1 MQSSKILLKD
11 GQTVD
16 LVDGRIADGDIDTW
30 NNKLNVDGSNAT
42 NAGVTAMMKKL
53 GSVGDASTPIYLNN
67 GVVQEATGVNSHIN
81 DSSIHLPSVLP
92 ISRGGTGADDRTEA
106 EYNLLGSISDSEVT
120 DESTLDNR
128 KIPLVNSSI
137 SITNGVFR
145 FLSFS
150 VIWNWIKHKLGI
162 SASGSST
169 KYLNEQ
175 GEWSDTIAKARA
187 VIDYG
192 ATSKAI
198 EIGWGGKSIQNPTY
212 FAVYTD
218 SANGYNK
225 AIKDCSLENTR
236 KAINGTSVG
245 STAVPVFI
253 NAKGAPQVCTD
264 DFVHDGDVTDSNP
277 TLAWGTTSTIGTVG
291 GKALRVTMPSN
302 PASGMAED
310 FFAMVTQS
318 TFEDVKSAYN
328 AGKRIVGVLGGTTS
342 GGNPFRQE
350 TPLAFLVIAG
360 NMPFAFTFLFEN
372 ARPKTAS
379 GEGVGSTTI
388 YTLSSSGWS
397 TSTHNVDYAETAGT
411 ANMAAKL
418 STVDT
423 APKKGSSNMVT
434 SDGLWN
440 DTPSPIAYYF
450 DSTGI
455 IGIYNGSRRAD
466 EVVIRNCSRFRLTTS
481 WLKNFSGRTFKIH
494 NAMSANLE
502 ISVQVEAGLKLL
514 LTDEFNSSVKT
525 YDNTS
530 GSSSAETRSVLFLLP
545 GETLRLYVIYTS
557 GTTDVALFI
566 IGSGRW
572 SVFSPTYDR
581 YRRVEG
587 ISCYQRL
594 CYAKTSG
601 SPGSKGNV
609 HLYDGKNW
617 HNLCNITSNAGTV
630 RIAGL
635 DSSRTPDNPATNIT
649 FDGYMNIVTGLTLTR
664 NGYMGML
671 YGYVAPKQ
679 SIAFRLPTASSDMAE
694 SYTQSGKTL
703 ANCSELRI
711 DGFDTDAVGAGHA
724 VFTSSS
730 LLHIT
735 LLSGTLTFAI
745 AGDFSVFTTGA
756 SYFFSI
762 PLSFGNLTA

>member
-1 MQSSKILLKD
+1 MESSKILLKD

-16 LVDGRIADGDIDTW
+16 LVDGRIADGDIASW
-30 NNKLNVDGSNAT
+30 NSKLNVDGSNAT
-42 NAGVTAMMKKL
+42 KDGVTAMMKKL

-67 GVVQEATGVNSHIN
+67 GVAQEATGVNSHIN

-128 KIPLVNSSI
+128 KIPLVNNSI

-162 SASGSST
+162 SASGSSS
-169 KYLNEQ
+169 KFLNEQ
-175 GEWSDTIAKARA
+175 GKWTTVAAPDVSGKADK
-187 VIDYG
+187 VSG
-192 ATSKAI
+192 ATEGDVA
-198 EIGWGGKSIQNPTY
+198 TL
-212 FAVYTD
+212 D
-218 SANGYNK
+218 ANGNLMDSGK
-225 AIKDCSLENTR
+225 AVSDFAASSHTHTVK
-236 KAINGTSVG
+236 INGATKTISATGGAAVDLGTYLTSHQ
-245 STAVPVFI
+245 AVS
-253 NAKGAPQVCTD
+253 
-264 DFVHDGDVTDSNP
+264 DSNP
-277 TLAWGTTSTIGTVG
+277 TLAWGATSIVGTVG
-291 GKALRVTMPSN
+291 GKNLRVTMPSN
-302 PASGMAED
+302 PASGKAED
-310 FFAMVTQS
+310 VFALVTQS
-318 TFEDVKSAYN
+318 TFEDVKAAYN
-328 AGKRIVGVLGGTTS
+328 AGKRIVGVIGGTISS
-342 GGNPFRQE
+342 GNLFRQE
-350 TPLAFLVIAG
+350 TPLAFVVFRD
-360 NMPFAFTFLFEN
+360 NEPFSFIFLFEN
-372 ARPKTAS
+372 ARPKTAP
-379 GEGVGSTTI
+379 GDGVGSTTKWA
-388 YTLSSSGWS
+388 LSSSGWA
-397 TSTHNVDYAETAGT
+397 TSTDNVDYAETAGT
-411 ANMAAKL
+411 ANTSQTANKL

-450 DSTGI
+450 AGDINSI
-455 IGIYNGSRRAD
+455 FGIYNGSRRAD
-466 EVVIRNCSRFRLTTS
+466 EVVVRECKKFRLTTS

-494 NAMSANLE
+494 NAKSSNLALTA
-502 ISVQVEAGLKLL
+502 QVEAGMKLTI
-514 LTDEFNSSVKT
+514 TDEFGSPLQTV
-525 YDNTS
+525 DNTS
-530 GSSSAETRSVLFLLP
+530 GTSTIETKNHIMSLLP
-545 GETLRLYVIYTS
+545 GETLRLYVIYSS

-566 IGSGRW
+566 VGSGRW
-572 SVFSPTYDR
+572 SVFSPPYDK
-581 YRRVEG
+581 YRRVES
-587 ISCYQRL
+587 ISWWSQRL
-594 CYAKTSG
+594 CYVKTTG

-617 HNLCNITSNAGTV
+617 HNLCNITDDPGIV

-635 DSSRTPDNPATNIT
+635 DSSRTPDNPADYGSV
-649 FDGYMNIVTGLTLTR
+649 DGYMNIVTGLTLTR

-671 YGYVAPKQ
+671 YGYVSPKQ
-679 SIAFRLPTASSDMAE
+679 TIALRLPTASSDTAT

-711 DGFDTDAVGAGHA
+711 DGFDEDAIGAGHA

-745 AGDFSVFTTGA
+745 AGDFSVFTTGS

-762 PLSFGNLTA
+762 PLSFGNLKG